1 LIRRRALVSAIVLV
15 LAAASQAGAQSTP
28 FSTAITN
35 NNRIGLTTSNYG
47 FFGNDFISRAP
58 SFEFPLGTGFEHMV
72 RAGLWVGAAKVI
84 VDTGTVHQRV
94 TTGAQDALQGNGGP
108 ASTEWVPTSVI
119 TQRSTLPRS
128 RFFSASAVSE
138 QDFVSSFTDLPGR
151 TPRLAAEPHQPLG
164 VEVSQ
169 QMYDWSFASFA
180 DIVFAHLTLRGTA
193 NLLDSVYVGVYA
205 ELASGPKNSYSTWPP
220 TATGGGSLGGWYGK
234 KELLWDAPRRMLAE
248 HYCENIT
255 NCHES
260 VVPPWVGIV
269 LLGVHPDTVANK
281 IVGLHIWNFSPGDN
295 TRDQDSEKYALLS
308 SPWQTPPDS
317 LQPIQGANDPVE
329 LLATGP
335 FQILPSPSFADTTVA
350 HIQVDY
356 AFLGGDTYDDLL
368 KAADFAQLAFNFN
381 YVVPTPPPSPKIH
394 LVTRETEM
402 ELFWESSP
410 ESTVDKTSPQPGGKD
425 FEGYRVY
432 LGTDRNNLS
441 RVAQFDKVDTTGFNT
456 GFQPIRLAAPQVI
469 EGDTVDYHYVIHGLR
484 DGFKYFAAV
493 TSYDMGDQQV
503 ESLESG
509 ITQNKDLGI
518 PGAAPAQASNQ
529 GVTVFPN
536 PYKVE
541 AQWDAGALVRDHYL
555 WFGNLPPRSHLAI
568 FTLSGDIVYETD
580 FNGATYNGTN
590 ARGVYDP
597 RRELD
602 VPPPT
607 LSGSSFA
614 WNLIS
619 KEGQAVA
626 TGIYLYAVRDLDSGK
641 VQRGKFLVLKSD
653 REGF

>member
-1 LIRRRALVSAIVLV
+1 LIRAARIAVFTLAMAVVAH
-15 LAAASQAGAQSTP
+15 AAAWAQGVD
-28 FSTAITN
+28 FSTAITS
-35 NNRIGLTTSNYG
+35 NNRVGLTTSNYG

-72 RAGLWVGAAKVI
+72 RSGLWIGANKVI
-84 VDTGTVHQRV
+84 VDTGTVYQRV

-108 ASTEWVPTSVI
+108 QGTEWLPTSVI

-128 RFFSASAVSE
+128 RYYSPAAVSE
-138 QDFVSSFTDLPGR
+138 QDYVCTFSDKPGR
-151 TPRLAAEPHQPLG
+151 TPQFAGEPHQPLG
-164 VEVSQ
+164 IEVSQ

-180 DIVFAHLTLRGTA
+180 NIVFEHLTLRGTA
-193 NLLDSVYVGVYA
+193 NLLDSVYVGMYA
-205 ELASGPKNSYSTWPP
+205 EMASGPKNSYSTWPP
-220 TATGGGSLGGWYGK
+220 SAAGSSLGGWYGK
-234 KELLWDAPRRMLAE
+234 KQLVWDAKRRMLAE
-248 HYCENIT
+248 HYCENIS
-255 NCHES
+255 NCHAEI
-260 VVPPWVGIV
+260 VPPWVAII
-269 LLGVHPDTVANK
+269 LLGVHPDTVSNK
-281 IVGLHIWNFSPGDN
+281 VVGLHLWNWSPGDL
-295 TRDQDSEKYALLS
+295 TRDQDSEKYAILS

-317 LQPIQGANDPVE
+317 LPPLQGANDPVE

-335 FQILPSPSFADTTVA
+335 FHILPSPSFSDTTVA

-356 AFLGGDTYDDLL
+356 AFMGGDTYDDLL

-402 ELFWESSP
+402 EIFWESSP
-410 ESTVDKTSPQPGGKD
+410 ESTVDKTSPQPGHKD

-432 LGTDRNNLS
+432 LGTDRNSLN

-456 GFQPIRLAAPQVI
+456 GFEAIRLPSPQVI
-469 EGDTVDYHYVIHGLR
+469 EGDTMDYHYLIKGLR

-493 TSYDMGDQQV
+493 TSYDTGDQEI

-518 PGAAPAQASNQ
+518 PGASPAQAAGQ

-541 AQWDAGALVRDHYL
+541 AQWDAGTLVRDHYL
-555 WFGNLPPRSHLAI
+555 WFGNLPQHSHLAI
-568 FTLSGDIVYETD
+568 YTLAGDLVYEVNFD
-580 FNGATYNGTN
+580 GGNYHGVN

-619 KEGQAVA
+619 KQGQAVA